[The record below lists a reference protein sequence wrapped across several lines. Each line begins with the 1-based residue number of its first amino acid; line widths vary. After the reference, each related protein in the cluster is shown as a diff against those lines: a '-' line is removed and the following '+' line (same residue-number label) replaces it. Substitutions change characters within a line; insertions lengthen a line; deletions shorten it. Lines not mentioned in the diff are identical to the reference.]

1 MSEFK
6 DFRDSLISN
15 FERLSKGK
23 SRLYE
28 VNVDRD
34 RIYEEYLN
42 GFSDPEERQG
52 HTCNCC
58 KSFLRQYGG
67 IVVIENYEMVSIW
80 DDLQVD
86 ELYAPSVENL
96 RKYVH
101 SLPISNAF
109 LNEFPKLGTFSSIQ
123 RHEDGTTTTWNHLFL
138 KLDKRFVRRT
148 STTVDSYKANFR
160 SKKEVLKNSFDQLT
174 PDAVDTVLELI
185 AQNSLYRGNE
195 FKGLVESF
203 KKLQKT
209 YLELS
214 EEKKDGYCWEM
225 SDTTH
230 DSICR
235 IKNTSIGT
243 LLVNISEGMELD
255 RAVSAFESVVAPTNY
270 KRPAP
275 IITQKMVEESRK
287 LVESMGFMESL
298 DRRFATPE
306 DLETD
311 NVLFID
317 KISNMKDIFNE
328 MSKSTVASTP
338 KNSSK
343 VEEISISDFLNKVV
357 PTCKSIEVLFEN
369 QHMNNLVSLIT
380 AVNPAAPSMF
390 KWKNPFSW
398 AYTNGVTDSI
408 KEKVKAAGGNVE
420 GELRVSLSWFNYD
433 DLDLH
438 VVEPH
443 GEEIMFNHKTSN
455 RSGGQLDIDMNAG
468 AGLSRNAVENVIW
481 TNKSKMLEGRYE
493 IKIHNYCLR
502 ERVDTGF
509 IVEVECQG
517 QIYHYEFKD
526 SPKDSSFYKSIYF
539 DYSKVSGV
547 TMVTDFKSELPTKEK
562 WGIKTNQYHKVR
574 LISLSPN
581 YWSAPGIG
589 NKHYMFFLEDCK
601 NDENPRGIFN
611 EFLIDDLLKQK
622 RAFEVLGSKLKVA
635 DSDNQLSGLGFSDT
649 KKTSF
654 YVRVEG
660 AFKRTLKVNVG

>member
-1 MSEFK
+1 
-6 DFRDSLISN
+6 
-15 FERLSKGK
+15 
-23 SRLYE
+23 
-28 VNVDRD
+28 
-34 RIYEEYLN
+34 
-42 GFSDPEERQG
+42 
-52 HTCNCC
+52 
-58 KSFLRQYGG
+58 
-67 IVVIENYEMVSIW
+67 
-80 DDLQVD
+80 
-86 ELYAPSVENL
+86 
-96 RKYVH
+96 
-101 SLPISNAF
+101 
-109 LNEFPKLGTFSSIQ
+109 
-123 RHEDGTTTTWNHLFL
+123 
-138 KLDKRFVRRT
+138 
-148 STTVDSYKANFR
+148 
-160 SKKEVLKNSFDQLT
+160 
-174 PDAVDTVLELI
+174 
-185 AQNSLYRGNE
+185 
-195 FKGLVESF
+195 
-203 KKLQKT
+203 
-209 YLELS
+209 
-214 EEKKDGYCWEM
+214 
-225 SDTTH
+225 
-230 DSICR
+230 
-235 IKNTSIGT
+235 
-243 LLVNISEGMELD
+243 
-255 RAVSAFESVVAPTNY
+255 
-270 KRPAP
+270 
-275 IITQKMVEESRK
+275 
-287 LVESMGFMESL
+287 
-298 DRRFATPE
+298 
-306 DLETD
+306 
-311 NVLFID
+311 
-317 KISNMKDIFNE
+317 MKDIFNE

-398 AYTNGVTDSI
+398 AYMNGVTDSI

-526 SPKDSSFYKSIYF
+526 SPKDRSFYKSIYF

-649 KKTSF
+649 
-654 YVRVEG
+654 
-660 AFKRTLKVNVG
+660 

>member
-15 FERLSKGK
+15 FDRLSKGK

-52 HTCNCC
+52 HTCNFC

-80 DDLQVD
+80 DDLQVSD
-86 ELYAPSVENL
+86 LYAPSVENL
-96 RKYVH
+96 SRYIH
-101 SLPISNAF
+101 SLPISNVF

-123 RHEDGTTTTWNHLFL
+123 RHEDGTITTWDHLFL
-138 KLDKRFVRRT
+138 KLDKRFVYRT
-148 STTVDSYKANFR
+148 SSTIDSDKANFR

-195 FKGLVESF
+195 FKGMVESF
-203 KKLQKT
+203 RKLQRT
-209 YLELS
+209 YLELP

-225 SDTTH
+225 SNTAH

-275 IITQKMVEESRK
+275 IITQKMVDESRK
-287 LVESMGFMESL
+287 LVESMGFMDSL

-380 AVNPAAPSMF
+380 AVNPTAPSMF

-398 AYTNGVTDSI
+398 TYTNGVTDSI

-443 GEEIMFNHKTSN
+443 GEEIMFSHKKSN

-468 AGLSRNAVENVIW
+468 FGETRDAVENVIW
-481 TNKSKMLEGRYE
+481 TDKSRMLEGRYE

-502 ERVDTGF
+502 EGLDPGF
-509 IVEVECQG
+509 IVEVECHG

-526 SPKDSSFYKSIYF
+526 SPKNKSFYESIYF
-539 DYSKVSGV
+539 DYSKVNGV

-562 WGIKTNQYHKVR
+562 WGIKTNQYHRVK
-574 LISLSPN
+574 LISSSPN
-581 YWSAPGIG
+581 HWSTPGIG

-635 DSDNQLSGLGFSDT
+635 DSENQLSGLGFSDT

-660 AFKRTLKVNVG
+660 AFKRTLKINVG